1 MNIVVADLG
10 KTEAIV
16 GLHFLEYHQS
26 VIHTK
31 QHTLDLKGLSCPI
44 PLRNQEKITPLTKI
58 ISVTL
63 DDDLYIPGS
72 SQLEVHTM
80 LIEGQNVL
88 HRPFVL
94 VATSLV
100 QPVTGNAH
108 PMVPIRLLNLA
119 PDGMTVYKG
128 TKLGEASVIDESGF

>member
-1 MNIVVADLG
+1 MNVVVADLG

-16 GLHFLEYHQS
+16 GLDFLEYHQS
-26 VIHTK
+26 VIDTK

-44 PLRNQEKITPLTKI
+44 PLRKQEKMTPLTKI

-72 SQLEVHTM
+72 SQLEVFAKLTEGTSAHTM

-88 HRPFVL
+88 HRSSVL
-94 VATSLV
+94 VATILDV
-100 QPVTGNAH
+100 RKKF
-108 PMVPIRLLNLA
+108 MIKRLMANH
-119 PDGMTVYKG
+119 MKRG
-128 TKLGEASVIDESGF
+128 T